1 MSDGITVTRPIPGVA
16 VVSLARPPV
25 NALSSQLYRDL
36 IVQLTGIGAD
46 PDVHAVV
53 VGSASPNIFCAG
65 ADIKELRGL
74 SGGSARTLDEQRQS
88 LAREVFD
95 TILNL
100 PQPTVAAVNGPAIG
114 AGAVIASCCDI
125 RIGSRQSS
133 FVLPEI
139 NIARCGGGRHL
150 MRHLPQGTVRLM
162 FFTGQPLPGHEAHR
176 LGFLQELVEVG
187 SELDRA
193 LELAAYIA
201 TKSPLAL
208 RVGKQALNLS
218 EFLPVSDGY
227 AVEQEHT
234 LRLARSADAVEATQ
248 AFLEKRSPRFGRL
261 QAP

>member
-1 MSDGITVTRPIPGVA
+1 MSDGITVARPRPGVA

-36 IVQLTGIGAD
+36 TGQLAQVGAD

-53 VGSASPNIFCAG
+53 VGSTIPNIFCAG
-65 ADIKELRGL
+65 ADIKELRSL
-74 SGGSARTLDEQRQS
+74 SGEHAKTLDEQRQA
-88 LAREVFD
+88 LAHEVFD

-100 PQPTVAAVNGPAIG
+100 PQPTIAAVNGPAIG
-114 AGAVIASCCDI
+114 AGAVIASCCDA
-125 RIGSRQSS
+125 RIGSQRSS

-139 NIARCGGGRHL
+139 DIARCGGGRHL

-162 FFTGQPLPGHEAHR
+162 FFTGQPLPGAEAHR
-176 LGFLQELVEVG
+176 LGFLQELVEAG
-187 SELDRA
+187 GELDRA
-193 LELAAYIA
+193 VELAAYIA

-218 EFLPVSDGY
+218 ESLPVSDGY

-248 AFLEKRSPRFGRL
+248 AFLEKRAARFGRL